1 VKYLLDSDHL
11 SIIQRPSSAEYVI
24 LTSRMAA
31 HPVTDFC
38 ASVVSFHEQ
47 ALGAHSRLNKAKRRA
62 DLIRGYE
69 LLLDVL
75 KCYARSTDLPF
86 DAAASTVLDGF
97 KGLRLKC
104 GVMDQRIA
112 AIAVCWE
119 LTLLSRNTSDF
130 AGIPGLVVEDWT
142 V

>member
-1 VKYLLDSDHL
+1 MS
-11 SIIQRPSSAEYVI
+11 
-24 LTSRMAA
+24 A

-47 ALGAHSRLNKAKRRA
+47 ALGAHARLNKAKRPA

-69 LLLDVL
+69 LLMEVL
-75 KCYARSTDLPF
+75 KCYAKSTVLPF
-86 DAAASTVLDGF
+86 DAAASATLDGF
-97 KGLRLKC
+97 KRLRLKC

-112 AIAVCWE
+112 AIAVCRK

-130 AGIPGLVVEDWT
+130 AGISALVIEDWT